1 MDPLHVYIHW
11 PFCKSKCPYCDFNSH
26 VRNSINEQEWLDAY
40 LKEID
45 YFSDIIRNRSIK
57 TIFFGG
63 GTPSLMSA
71 TTIESIINKLNSIST
86 FQEIEITIEANPT
99 SSEIQKFKDFKN
111 AGINRISIG
120 VQSLIKKDLKF
131 LGREHSN
138 NEAIEAIE
146 SASSIFDNYSFDL
159 IYSRPG
165 QTTKEW
171 EKELKQALKYARNHI
186 SLYQLAIEKGTQF
199 YSDVKKKKFTIP
211 EQEHALE
218 LYHLTNNILADN
230 NLLRYEISNYALKG
244 KESMH
249 NLGYWKYR
257 EYLGIGAG
265 AHSKVKINGK
275 LHHIMMIHNPEK
287 WLKSVQTKSHG
298 IQTKKEMLGSEIAM
312 EYLLMGLRLEE
323 GINIDY
329 FKKHFSE
336 DLLNHISLEKLKFFE
351 KNNLLTYNN
360 NILNLT
366 DSGKLVLNNIV
377 LSILL

>member
-26 VRNSINEQEWLDAY
+26 VRNRINEKEWLNAY
-40 LKEID
+40 IKEID
-45 YFSDIIRNRSIK
+45 YFSDILKHRSIK

-71 TTIESIINKLNSIST
+71 STIEAIINKLNRIST
-86 FQEIEITIEANPT
+86 FQDIEITIEANPT
-99 SSEIQKFKDFKN
+99 SSEAQKFKEFKN
-111 AGINRISIG
+111 SGVNRISIG
-120 VQSLIKKDLKF
+120 VQSLIEKDLKF
-131 LGREHSN
+131 LGREHSGL
-138 NEAIEAIE
+138 EAIKAIE
-146 SASSIFDNYSFDL
+146 EASAVFDNYSFDL
-159 IYSRPG
+159 IYARPG

-171 EKELKQALKYARNHI
+171 EDELHNALKYAKDHI

-211 EQEHALE
+211 EQEQALE
-218 LYHLTNNILADN
+218 LYNLTNEILKN
-230 NLLRYEISNYALKG
+230 NDLLRYEISNYALKG

-265 AHSKVKINGK
+265 AHSKVKINGA

-287 WLKSVQTKSHG
+287 WLDSVTSNSHG
-298 IQTKKEMLGSEIAM
+298 IQKKEKMLTSEIAL

-323 GINIDY
+323 GINVND
-329 FKKHFSE
+329 FKNCFSE
-336 DLLNHISLEKLKFFE
+336 DLFKYISLEKVIFFE
-351 KNNLLTYNN
+351 KNNFLTYNN
-360 NILNLT
+360 NVLNLT

-377 LSILL
+377 SAISL

>member
-26 VRNSINEQEWLDAY
+26 VRNNINEEDWLNGY

-45 YFSDIIRNRSIK
+45 YFSDIIKTRSIK

-63 GTPSLMSA
+63 GTPSLMSEK
-71 TTIESIINKLNSIST
+71 TIESIINKLNSISP
-86 FQEIEITIEANPT
+86 FQNIEITIEANPT
-99 SSEIQKFKDFKN
+99 SSELKKFKNFKS

-120 VQSLIKKDLKF
+120 VQSLIEKDLNF
-131 LGREHSN
+131 LGRNHSS
-138 NEAIEAIE
+138 IEAIKTIE
-146 SASSIFDNYSFDL
+146 EASTVFDNYSFDL
-159 IYSRPG
+159 IYARPN

-171 EKELKQALKYARNHI
+171 EVELKDSLKYVKNHI

-199 YSDVKKKKFTIP
+199 YSDFRKKKFSIP
-211 EQEHALE
+211 NQEQALE
-218 LYHLTNNILADN
+218 LYDLTNNIIKDYGLS
-230 NLLRYEISNYALKG
+230 RYEISNYSLKG
-244 KESMH
+244 KESEH

-265 AHSKVKINGK
+265 AHSKVKIDGK

-287 WLKSVQTKSHG
+287 WIESVNSHSHG
-298 IQTKKEMLGSEIAM
+298 VQKKEEMLASDIAL

-323 GINIDY
+323 GISIDG
-329 FKKHFSE
+329 FKKIAQK
-336 DLLNHISLEKLKFFE
+336 DLFEYISHNKINFFE
-351 KNNLLTYNN
+351 KNNFLNYNG

-366 DSGKLVLNNIV
+366 DSGKLVLNHIV
-377 LSILL
+377 SAISL